1 MPGTVAVQQ
10 QLDAAKQQRAAD
22 FTDLLEAVSQSQ
34 TFVPVGKTLTQ
45 KQIRAMTSQPSP
57 HVGGLAGATTA
68 SKPRHAA
75 ARREVK
81 DPYSGYRLGTSHSAA
96 GMSTGP
102 SAGAY
107 AASTGLCGTSLPS
120 RGGTPHMRSRAEQYG
135 SMGEYRPMDDFEGSP
150 RSRSLVHLDVLPPSL
165 SRPRIHMSA
174 LGATVAP
181 SGLGARGDAEL
192 GEEEEALLVKDL
204 EREEAKRV
212 VAPRRVEAPG
222 SLTASFCGDNMMA
235 STASESKLVK
245 SASTSSM
252 FYMPSAYQGG
262 SKAAMHLNG
271 LVPPEAN
278 DALMRVRAEERRKE
292 RHGSNASM
300 AIKMSPAPAKYSSI
314 ASRLA
319 SPMEFLHSSFSGAP
333 GAALLPSSSMA
344 AKPSYPYNHHQAST
358 HRQVPLSSQSL
369 GTPYAGAL
377 LGNAATPFFSSAQTP
392 GVEDTTFRGPGG
404 PVGQRAPPPSRE
416 ASRPT
421 AALLEA
427 AAATSADASATPLW
441 PPPVSKSRGGGGLSV
456 SGSSTAG
463 GPTLGGELPMREA
476 AFGLGSPLGGGG
488 GDGGLSTIRSGAA
501 FGTAKLAH
509 AASAP
514 ALPPRSSRA
523 WVTTQARLDA
533 HFAAEQKALESVYSS
548 AASITGQPEL
558 GAVSMPWREDVDDSR
573 GGPLVANFMRGKPQP
588 AAPKSRAS
596 QAHGVPWKKS

>member
-1 MPGTVAVQQ
+1 MSDDLAAVARWG
-10 QLDAAKQQRAAD
+10 LGRRNDRPRNRDTPRRAA
-22 FTDLLEAVSQSQ
+22 
-34 TFVPVGKTLTQ
+34 
-45 KQIRAMTSQPSP
+45 
-57 HVGGLAGATTA
+57 
-68 SKPRHAA
+68 
-75 ARREVK
+75 VK
-81 DPYSGYRLGTSHSAA
+81 DPCSGYRLERRVRRACRP
-96 GMSTGP
+96 GP
-102 SAGAY
+102 AAGAY
-107 AASTGLCGTSLPS
+107 AASTGPVAPRYPLAAARRAL
-120 RGGTPHMRSRAEQYG
+120 HSRAEQYG

-212 VAPRRVEAPG
+212 VAPRPANAPG

-235 STASESKLVK
+235 STTSESKLVK

-344 AKPSYPYNHHQAST
+344 AKPSYPYNHQQAST

-427 AAATSADASATPLW
+427 AAATSADASATFMAAARLEEPRWWRAVRLGQQYGRW
-441 PPPVSKSRGGGGLSV
+441 TDLGRRASHARGGV
-456 SGSSTAG
+456 W
-463 GPTLGGELPMREA
+463 PRQ
-476 AFGLGSPLGGGG
+476 PLGGGG
-488 GDGGLSTIRSGAA
+488 GDGVCLQSGRARR
-501 FGTAKLAH
+501 LAPP
-509 AASAP
+509 SWPTRRAP
-514 ALPPRSSRA
+514 ALRHGRA
-523 WVTTQARLDA
+523 AR
-533 HFAAEQKALESVYSS
+533 
-548 AASITGQPEL
+548 G
-558 GAVSMPWREDVDDSR
+558 
-573 GGPLVANFMRGKPQP
+573 
-588 AAPKSRAS
+588 
-596 QAHGVPWKKS
+596 